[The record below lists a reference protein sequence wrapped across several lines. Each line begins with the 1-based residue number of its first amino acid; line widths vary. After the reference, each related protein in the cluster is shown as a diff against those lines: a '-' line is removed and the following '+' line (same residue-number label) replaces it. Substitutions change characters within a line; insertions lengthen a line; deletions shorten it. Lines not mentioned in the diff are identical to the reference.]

1 MRYFAVLLL
10 SFFLLFAAA
19 GHAAPVLAAETETE
33 LDQNDAREALESEQL
48 LPLEQI
54 IKRMHQS
61 HKGEVLNARLMRVDG
76 KLLVYHIKLLTPAG
90 KVTLVTLNARTG
102 QLLRVE

>member
-1 MRYFAVLLL
+1 MRYFSALLL
-10 SFFLLFAAA
+10 SVFLLFGAT
-19 GHAAPVLAAETETE
+19 GHAAPVLAAGAEVE
-33 LDQNDAREALESEQL
+33 LDQNAAREALESKQV

-54 IKRMHQS
+54 IKHMRQS

-76 KLLVYHIKLLTPAG
+76 KLLVYRIKLLTPAG